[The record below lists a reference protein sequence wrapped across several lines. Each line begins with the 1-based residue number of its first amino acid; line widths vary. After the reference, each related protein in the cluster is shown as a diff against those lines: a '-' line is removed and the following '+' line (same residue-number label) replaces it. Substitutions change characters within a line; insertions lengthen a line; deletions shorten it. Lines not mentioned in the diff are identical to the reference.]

1 MTLPSEPG
9 AGTDGA
15 REPRRNEVLQHVTA
29 LIGEHGIDGMTMR
42 QVAHA
47 TGLSTGTI
55 NYHFG
60 NKRGLVLAALAS
72 AGEAPEGAVPG
83 GSPLAR
89 LRRLLASFVLDTQ
102 ERRAWWQFWVEVAA
116 QSARDEELRRH
127 ERARQT
133 AQRRHVEEL
142 IEEGMRRDEIR
153 ADVEAAAAAEPLLA
167 LATGL
172 AILQLTAPDDVTV
185 RRASDTIEDAVRK
198 IASGDAMAES
208 SRDGRDTRDNGQ
220 GAAG

>member
-1 MTLPSEPG
+1 MTLPSES
-9 AGTDGA
+9 GTDSA
-15 REPRRNEVLQHVTA
+15 REPRRNEVLHHVTA

-72 AGEAPEGAVPG
+72 AGEAPEGSVPG

-89 LRRLLASFVLDTQ
+89 MRRLLASFVLDSQ
-102 ERRAWWQFWVEVAA
+102 ERRAWWQFWVEVAT

-153 ADVEAAAAAEPLLA
+153 ADVDAATAAEPLLA

-172 AILQLTAPDDVTV
+172 AIMQLTAPDEVTV
-185 RRASDTIEDAVRK
+185 RRASDAVEDAVEK
-198 IASGDAMAES
+198 LASGAAAKDEARS
-208 SRDGRDTRDNGQ
+208 SNE
-220 GAAG
+220 A

>member
-1 MTLPSEPG
+1 MTIPSET
-9 AGTDGA
+9 GTSTDTA

-29 LIGEHGIDGMTMR
+29 LIVEHGIDGMTMR

-72 AGEAPEGAVPG
+72 AGEAPEGSAPG
-83 GSPLAR
+83 GSPLSR
-89 LRRLLASFVLDTQ
+89 LRRLLASFVLDSQ

-133 AQRRHVEEL
+133 AQRRHVEEV
-142 IEEGMRRDEIR
+142 IEEGIRRGEVR
-153 ADVEAAAAAEPLLA
+153 ADVDAATAAEPLIA

-172 AILQLTAPDDVTV
+172 AILQLTAPDEVTV
-185 RRASDTIEDAVRK
+185 RRASETLEDAVRK
-198 IASGDAMAES
+198 IATGNAASDSGDAPRAS
-208 SRDGRDTRDNGQ
+208 NG
-220 GAAG
+220 

>member
-1 MTLPSEPG
+1 MTIPSET
-9 AGTDGA
+9 GTSTDTA

-72 AGEAPEGAVPG
+72 AGEAPEGSAPG
-83 GSPLAR
+83 GSPLSR
-89 LRRLLASFVLDTQ
+89 LRRLLASFVLDSQ
-102 ERRAWWQFWVEVAA
+102 GRRAWWPFWVEVAA

-133 AQRRHVEEL
+133 AQRRHVKEL
-142 IEEGMRRDEIR
+142 IEEGIRRGEIR
-153 ADVEAAAAAEPLLA
+153 ADVDAATAAEPLIA

-172 AILQLTAPDDVTV
+172 AILQLTAPDEVTV
-185 RRASDTIEDAVRK
+185 RRASDTLEDAMRK
-198 IASGDAMAES
+198 IATGNAVTDSGDAPRAS
-208 SRDGRDTRDNGQ
+208 NG
-220 GAAG
+220 

>member
-1 MTLPSEPG
+1 MTLRPDSGTG
-9 AGTDGA
+9 ADGT
-15 REPRRNEVLQHVTA
+15 REPRRNEVLHHVIA

-42 QVAHA
+42 QVAQA

-72 AGEAPEGAVPG
+72 AGDAPESGAPG
-83 GSPLAR
+83 GSSLAR
-89 LRRLLASFVLDTQ
+89 LQRLLASFVLDAP

-127 ERARQT
+127 ERARQS
-133 AQRRHVEEL
+133 AQRRHIEEL
-142 IEEGMRRDEIR
+142 IEDGVRRGEMRSDPAVT
-153 ADVEAAAAAEPLLA
+153 ADTVLS

-172 AILQLTAPDDVTV
+172 AIVQLTSPDDATV
-185 RRASDTIEDAVRK
+185 RRAAEILEDSVRR
-198 IASGDAMAES
+198 MA
-208 SRDGRDTRDNGQ
+208 
-220 GAAG
+220 AAGGTATPES

>member
-1 MTLPSEPG
+1 MTIPSET
-9 AGTDGA
+9 GTSTDTA

-29 LIGEHGIDGMTMR
+29 LIVEHGIDGMTMR
-42 QVAHA
+42 RVAHA

-72 AGEAPEGAVPG
+72 AGEAPEGSAPG
-83 GSPLAR
+83 GSPLSR
-89 LRRLLASFVLDTQ
+89 LRRLLASFVLDSQ

-133 AQRRHVEEL
+133 AQRRHVEEV
-142 IEEGMRRDEIR
+142 IEEGIRRGEVR
-153 ADVEAAAAAEPLLA
+153 ADVDAATAAEPLIA

-172 AILQLTAPDDVTV
+172 AILQLTAPDEVTV
-185 RRASDTIEDAVRK
+185 RRASETLEDAVRK
-198 IASGDAMAES
+198 IATGNAASDSGDAPRAS
-208 SRDGRDTRDNGQ
+208 NG
-220 GAAG
+220 

>member
-1 MTLPSEPG
+1 MTTPTEFRTSTPDTHPG
-9 AGTDGA
+9 AEAA

-72 AGEAPEGAVPG
+72 AGEAPEGVVPG
-83 GSPLAR
+83 GSPLSR
-89 LRRLLASFVLDTQ
+89 LRRLLASFVLDAP

-127 ERARQT
+127 ERARQA

-142 IEEGMRRDEIR
+142 IEEGVRREEIR
-153 ADVEAAAAAEPLLA
+153 ADVDAVTTAESLVA

-172 AILQLTAPDDVTV
+172 SILQLTAPDDVTV
-185 RRASDTIEDAVRK
+185 HRASDAIEDAVRA
-198 IASGDAMAES
+198 IGTGRGES
-208 SRDGRDTRDNGQ
+208 S
-220 GAAG
+220 ASA

>member
-1 MTLPSEPG
+1 MTLPSEPDT
-9 AGTDGA
+9 GTQSA
-15 REPRRNEVLQHVTA
+15 REPRRNDVLRHVIA

-47 TGLSTGTI
+47 TALSTGTI

-72 AGEAPEGAVPG
+72 AGEAPEDAAPE
-83 GSPLAR
+83 GSPLTR
-89 LRRLLASFVLDTQ
+89 LRRLLAGFVLDSP
-102 ERRAWWQFWVEVAA
+102 ERRAWWQFWAEVAA

-133 AQRRHVEEL
+133 AQRRRVEDL
-142 IEEGMRRDEIR
+142 IDEAIRRGEAR
-153 ADVEAAAAAEPLLA
+153 ADVDAAAAAEPLLA

-172 AILQLTAPDDVTV
+172 AILQLTAPDEATV
-185 RRASDTIEDAVRK
+185 RRASDTLEGAVRR
-198 IASGDAMAES
+198 I
-208 SRDGRDTRDNGQ
+208 
-220 GAAG
+220 AAGG

>member
-1 MTLPSEPG
+1 MTIP
-9 AGTDGA
+9 TDSGSA
-15 REPRRNEVLQHVTA
+15 ANPREPRRNEVLHHVTA

-72 AGEAPEGAVPG
+72 AGEAPEGAVVG
-83 GSPLAR
+83 GSPLTR
-89 LRRLLASFVLDTQ
+89 LRRVLAGFVLDMP

-127 ERARQT
+127 ERARHAT
-133 AQRRHVEEL
+133 QRRHMEDL
-142 IEEGMRRDEIR
+142 IEEGIRGDEIR
-153 ADVEAAAAAEPLLA
+153 ADVNAAGAAESLLA

-172 AILQLTAPDDVTV
+172 AIQQLTTPDDMTV
-185 RRASDTIEDAVRK
+185 HRASDALESALRQ
-198 IASGDAMAES
+198 IARPTATA
-208 SRDGRDTRDNGQ
+208 
-220 GAAG
+220 

>member
-1 MTLPSEPG
+1 MTIPSET
-9 AGTDGA
+9 GTSTDTA

-72 AGEAPEGAVPG
+72 AGEAPEGSAPG
-83 GSPLAR
+83 GSPLSR
-89 LRRLLASFVLDTQ
+89 LRRLLASFVLDSQ

-133 AQRRHVEEL
+133 AQRRHVEEV
-142 IEEGMRRDEIR
+142 IEEGIRRGEVR
-153 ADVEAAAAAEPLLA
+153 ADVDAATAAEPLIA

-172 AILQLTAPDDVTV
+172 AILQLTAPDEVTV
-185 RRASDTIEDAVRK
+185 RRASETLEDAVRK
-198 IASGDAMAES
+198 IATGNAASDSGDAPRAS
-208 SRDGRDTRDNGQ
+208 NG
-220 GAAG
+220 

>member
-72 AGEAPEGAVPG
+72 AGEAPEGSVPG

-89 LRRLLASFVLDTQ
+89 LRRLLASFVLDSQ

-142 IEEGMRRDEIR
+142 IEEGIRREEIR
-153 ADVEAAAAAEPLLA
+153 ADVDAATAAEPLLA

-172 AILQLTAPDDVTV
+172 AILQLTAPDELTT
-185 RRASDTIEDAVRK
+185 RRASDTLEDAVRK
-198 IASGDAMAES
+198 IATGDPLADAPAE
-208 SRDGRDTRDNGQ
+208 GRP
-220 GAAG
+220 AGG

>member
-1 MTLPSEPG
+1 MTIPSDT
-9 AGTDGA
+9 GTSTDTA

-72 AGEAPEGAVPG
+72 AGEAPEGSVPG

-89 LRRLLASFVLDTQ
+89 LRRLLASFVHDSQ

-142 IEEGMRRDEIR
+142 IEEGIRRGEIR
-153 ADVEAAAAAEPLLA
+153 ADVDAATVAEPLIA

-172 AILQLTAPDDVTV
+172 AILQLTAPDEVTV
-185 RRASDTIEDAVRK
+185 RRASDTLEDAVRK
-198 IASGDAMAES
+198 LASGNAASDSGDVPRAS
-208 SRDGRDTRDNGQ
+208 NG
-220 GAAG
+220 

>member
-1 MTLPSEPG
+1 MTIPSDT
-9 AGTDGA
+9 GTTTESA

-72 AGEAPEGAVPG
+72 AGEAPEDSAPG
-83 GSPLAR
+83 GSPLSR
-89 LRRLLASFVLDTQ
+89 LRRLLASFALDSQ

-142 IEEGMRRDEIR
+142 VEDGIRRGEIR
-153 ADVEAAAAAEPLLA
+153 ADVDASTVAEPLIA

-172 AILQLTAPDDVTV
+172 AILQLTAPDEVTV
-185 RRASDTIEDAVRK
+185 RRASDTLEDAMRK
-198 IASGDAMAES
+198 IATGNAVTDSGDAPRAS
-208 SRDGRDTRDNGQ
+208 NG
-220 GAAG
+220 

>member
-1 MTLPSEPG
+1 MTLPPSDSGVTAE
-9 AGTDGA
+9 AA
-15 REPRRNEVLQHVTA
+15 REPRRNEVLHHVTA

-42 QVAHA
+42 PVAHA

-72 AGEAPEGAVPG
+72 AGEAPEGSVPG

-89 LRRLLASFVLDTQ
+89 LRRLLASFVHDSQ

-133 AQRRHVEEL
+133 AQRRHVDPGGAQEVCR
-142 IEEGMRRDEIR
+142 IDRAGMRGIENDRGAPVGRLDDLEGR
-153 ADVEAAAAAEPLLA
+153 R
-167 LATGL
+167 
-172 AILQLTAPDDVTV
+172 QLTVKLGH
-185 RRASDTIEDAVRK
+185 RRASSLQPR
-198 IASGDAMAES
+198 S
-208 SRDGRDTRDNGQ
+208 SVCPVWQKT
-220 GAAG
+220 GAL

>member
-9 AGTDGA
+9 AGDGA

-72 AGEAPEGAVPG
+72 AGEAPEGSVPG

-89 LRRLLASFVLDTQ
+89 LRRLLASFVLDSQ

-142 IEEGMRRDEIR
+142 IEEGIRREEIR
-153 ADVEAAAAAEPLLA
+153 ADVEAATAAEPLLA

-172 AILQLTAPDDVTV
+172 AILQLTAPDEVTT
-185 RRASDTIEDAVRK
+185 RRANDTLEDAVRK
-198 IASGDAMAES
+198 IATGDPLTDAPAGE
-208 SRDGRDTRDNGQ
+208 RTPDG
-220 GAAG
+220 A

>member
-1 MTLPSEPG
+1 MTIPSDTG
-9 AGTDGA
+9 ATTDSA

-72 AGEAPEGAVPG
+72 AGEAPEGSVPG
-83 GSPLAR
+83 GSPLSR
-89 LRRLLASFVLDTQ
+89 LRRLLASFVHDSQ

-142 IEEGMRRDEIR
+142 IEEGVRRGEIR
-153 ADVEAAAAAEPLLA
+153 TDVDAATVAEPLIA

-172 AILQLTAPDDVTV
+172 AILQLTAPDEVTV
-185 RRASDTIEDAVRK
+185 RRASDTLEDAVRK
-198 IASGDAMAES
+198 LASGNAATDSGDVPRAS
-208 SRDGRDTRDNGQ
+208 NG
-220 GAAG
+220 

>member
-1 MTLPSEPG
+1 MTLPSES
-9 AGTDGA
+9 GTDSA
-15 REPRRNEVLQHVTA
+15 REPRRNEVLHHVTA

-60 NKRGLVLAALAS
+60 NKHGLVLAALAS
-72 AGEAPEGAVPG
+72 AGEAPEGSVPG

-89 LRRLLASFVLDTQ
+89 MRRLLASFVLDSQ
-102 ERRAWWQFWVEVAA
+102 ERRAWWQFWVEVAT

-153 ADVEAAAAAEPLLA
+153 ADVDAATAAEPLLA

-172 AILQLTAPDDVTV
+172 AIMQLTAPDEVTV
-185 RRASDTIEDAVRK
+185 RRASDAVEDAVEK
-198 IASGDAMAES
+198 LASGAAAKDEARS
-208 SRDGRDTRDNGQ
+208 SNE
-220 GAAG
+220 A

>member
-1 MTLPSEPG
+1 MTIPSET
-9 AGTDGA
+9 GTSTDTA

-72 AGEAPEGAVPG
+72 AGEAPEGSAPG
-83 GSPLAR
+83 GSPLSR
-89 LRRLLASFVLDTQ
+89 LRRLLASFVLDSQ

-133 AQRRHVEEL
+133 AQRRHVEEV
-142 IEEGMRRDEIR
+142 IEEGIRRGEVR
-153 ADVEAAAAAEPLLA
+153 ADLDAATAAEPLIA

-172 AILQLTAPDDVTV
+172 AILQLTAPDEVTV
-185 RRASDTIEDAVRK
+185 RRASETLEDAVRK
-198 IASGDAMAES
+198 IATGNAASDSGDAPRAS
-208 SRDGRDTRDNGQ
+208 NG
-220 GAAG
+220 

>member
-1 MTLPSEPG
+1 MTIP
-9 AGTDGA
+9 TDSGSA
-15 REPRRNEVLQHVTA
+15 ANPREPRRNEVLHHVTA

-60 NKRGLVLAALAS
+60 NKRGLVRAALAS
-72 AGEAPEGAVPG
+72 AGEAPEGSAPG
-83 GSPLAR
+83 GSPLSR
-89 LRRLLASFVLDTQ
+89 LRRLLASFVLDSQ

-142 IEEGMRRDEIR
+142 IEEGIRRGEIR
-153 ADVEAAAAAEPLLA
+153 ADVDAATAAEPLIA

-172 AILQLTAPDDVTV
+172 AILQLTAPDEVTV
-185 RRASDTIEDAVRK
+185 RRASDTLEDAMRK
-198 IASGDAMAES
+198 IATGNAVTDSGDAPRAS
-208 SRDGRDTRDNGQ
+208 NG
-220 GAAG
+220 

>member
-1 MTLPSEPG
+1 MTIPSDT
-9 AGTDGA
+9 GTTTESA

-72 AGEAPEGAVPG
+72 AGEAPEGSVPG

-89 LRRLLASFVLDTQ
+89 MRRLLASFVLDSQ
-102 ERRAWWQFWVEVAA
+102 ERRAWWQFWVEVAT

-153 ADVEAAAAAEPLLA
+153 ADVDAATAAEPLLA

-172 AILQLTAPDDVTV
+172 AIMQLTAPDEVTV
-185 RRASDTIEDAVRK
+185 RRASDAVEDAVEK
-198 IASGDAMAES
+198 LASGAAAKDEARS
-208 SRDGRDTRDNGQ
+208 SNE
-220 GAAG
+220 A

>member
-1 MTLPSEPG
+1 MTIPSDT
-9 AGTDGA
+9 GTTTESA

-72 AGEAPEGAVPG
+72 AGEAPEDSAPG
-83 GSPLAR
+83 GSPLSR
-89 LRRLLASFVLDTQ
+89 LRRLLASFALDSQ

-142 IEEGMRRDEIR
+142 VEDGIRRGEIR
-153 ADVEAAAAAEPLLA
+153 ADVDASTVAAPLIA

-172 AILQLTAPDDVTV
+172 AILQLTAPDEVTV
-185 RRASDTIEDAVRK
+185 RRASETLEDAVRK
-198 IASGDAMAES
+198 LATGEMVADSGDAPRAS
-208 SRDGRDTRDNGQ
+208 NG
-220 GAAG
+220 

>member
-1 MTLPSEPG
+1 MTLPSE
-9 AGTDGA
+9 AMNGTETA
-15 REPRRNEVLQHVTA
+15 REPRRNEVLHHVTA

-72 AGEAPEGAVPG
+72 AGEAPEGVVPG

-89 LRRLLASFVLDTQ
+89 LRRLLASFVLDAP

-127 ERARQT
+127 ERARQM

-142 IEEGMRRDEIR
+142 IEEGIRREEIR
-153 ADVEAAAAAEPLLA
+153 ADVEAASAAEPLLA

-172 AILQLTAPDDVTV
+172 AIQQLTAPDDVTV
-185 RRASDTIEDAVRK
+185 HRAFDALEEAVRG
-198 IASGDAMAES
+198 IATSSAISES
-208 SRDGRDTRDNGQ
+208 AS
-220 GAAG
+220 A

>member
-1 MTLPSEPG
+1 MTLPAQPDVG
-9 AGTDGA
+9 ATNA
-15 REPRRNEVLQHVTA
+15 REPRRNEVLHHVIT

-72 AGEAPEGAVPG
+72 AGEAPEDSAPG

-89 LRRLLASFVLDTQ
+89 LRRLLASFVLDSE

-127 ERARQT
+127 ERTRQT
-133 AQRRHVEEL
+133 AQRRQIEEL
-142 IEEGMRRDEIR
+142 IEEAIRAGEIR
-153 ADVEAAAAAEPLLA
+153 ADVDAIAAAEPLLA

-172 AILQLTAPDDVTV
+172 AILQLTASDEATV
-185 RRASDTIEDAVRK
+185 RRAFDTLEDAVRT
-198 IASGDAMAES
+198 I
-208 SRDGRDTRDNGQ
+208 
-220 GAAG
+220 AAG